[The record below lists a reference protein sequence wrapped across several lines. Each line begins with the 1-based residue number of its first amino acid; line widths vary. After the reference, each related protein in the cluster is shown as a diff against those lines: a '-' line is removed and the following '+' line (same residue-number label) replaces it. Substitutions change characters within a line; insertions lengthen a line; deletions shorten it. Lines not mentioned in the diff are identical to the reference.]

1 MTSRRKI
8 HVSKT
13 FARCVTEWR
22 LTGVLLLSSEELVN
36 LLANLTVRDL
46 NIILGLTIIGH
57 QGKKTIVRNVELG
70 KGPCQQSSISF
81 ASKSSHQLIFLAG
94 DVGDIHVVGGGAEFF
109 ELLAGEDINSNQMD
123 LGVTVLAS
131 LGGRHVDDL
140 AGAVLDADEAVLS
153 QGRALHGIPDS
164 GRVSRCLKW
173 VEGRQRITPLPIIT
187 YVVEAPASAESKVC
201 SCCYQI

>member
-1 MTSRRKI
+1 M
-8 HVSKT
+8 
-13 FARCVTEWR
+13 
-22 LTGVLLLSSEELVN
+22 
-36 LLANLTVRDL
+36 
-46 NIILGLTIIGH
+46 
-57 QGKKTIVRNVELG
+57 
-70 KGPCQQSSISF
+70 
-81 ASKSSHQLIFLAG
+81 
-94 DVGDIHVVGGGAEFF
+94 GGGAKFF
-109 ELLAGEDINSNQMD
+109 ELLAGKDIDSDKVD
-123 LGVTVLAS
+123 LSVAVFAS
-131 LGGRHVDDL
+131 LRGRHVDDL